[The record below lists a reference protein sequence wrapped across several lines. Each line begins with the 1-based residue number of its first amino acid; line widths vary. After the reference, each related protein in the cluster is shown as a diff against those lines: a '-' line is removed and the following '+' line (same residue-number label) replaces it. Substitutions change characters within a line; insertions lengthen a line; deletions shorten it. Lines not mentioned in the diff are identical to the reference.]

1 MGGSHFHTSMNC
13 TTRIL
18 WTILHAGIFQ
28 VHVLLR
34 TFWILLQIGF
44 EINIWKNLTC
54 WAYYI
59 DTTLVTCNILPDS
72 STANSDRHCNL
83 HEISTSYLYE
93 WIYVTGWYS
102 KVNISLYR
110 NQVGTNFKPGT
121 SQDPGTTF
129 RPGTSLEVGTGFKVG
144 TSNVLGTNLKSGIE
158 I

>member
-28 VHVLLR
+28 VHVLLW

-129 RPGTSLEVGTGFKVG
+129 KASTSLEVGTGFRVG
-144 TSNVLGTNLKSGIE
+144 TSNVLGTN
-158 I
+158 

>member
-44 EINIWKNLTC
+44 EINIWKKLTC

-59 DTTLVTCNILPDS
+59 DISHNFLPDS
-72 STANSDRHCNL
+72 WTANSDKHCNL
-83 HEISTSYLYE
+83 HEISTSYLYD
-93 WIYVTGWYS
+93 WIFVTGWYS
-102 KVNISLYR
+102 KVSISLYR
-110 NQVGTNFKPGT
+110 NSVGTNFKPGT
-121 SQDPGTTF
+121 SQDPSTTF
-129 RPGTSLEVGTGFKVG
+129 KAGGKVG
-144 TSNVLGTNLKSGIE
+144 TNFQVGTSQ
-158 I
+158 